1 MTTPY
6 YYKRIITKNSYPRMS
21 LIITSMSIYVDL
33 GSFFN
38 SVLIKHLKIYF
49 IMIYIIDNNETLVRK
64 YSYYRDIIIGRSWIT
79 FYIKFGSFFLPF
91 FIKNLS
97 KNSSITSFLAITYP
111 NNNKRIIFEDINC
124 RLTLFIICIS
134 IDPKFWAD
142 FERFHRIIWLLIQ
155 NSFLKID
162 YLTLFRS
169 EPKVVPSL
177 NENFSSKNTSK
188 EIAKV
193 RKFMKTKSST
203 KLVKKFLDGIKDEWR
218 KFYFLHLD
226 F

>member
-1 MTTPY
+1 MLS
-6 YYKRIITKNSYPRMS
+6 ICGITIC
-21 LIITSMSIYVDL
+21 LDL
-33 GSFFN
+33 GPFFYPI
-38 SVLIKHLKIYF
+38 LIKNLKIY
-49 IMIYIIDNNETLVRK
+49 IWNINIIGNNKTLIRK
-64 YSYYRDIIIGRSWIT
+64 YSNIFLLITLRSRIT

-111 NNNKRIIFEDINC
+111 NCNKRIIFEDINY

-142 FERFHRIIWLLIQ
+142 FECFHRIIWLLIQ